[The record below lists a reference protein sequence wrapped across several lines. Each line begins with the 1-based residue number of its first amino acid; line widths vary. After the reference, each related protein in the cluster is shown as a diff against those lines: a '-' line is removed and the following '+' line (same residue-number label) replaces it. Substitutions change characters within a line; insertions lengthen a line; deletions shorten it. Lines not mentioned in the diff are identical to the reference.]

1 VQVALTRSGRPCR
14 RNRVARLMRQAGL
27 RARQRRAY
35 RAPTTN
41 SRHADPVAPHTL
53 NRPFWAGGPNETGG
67 GDIPYIRTREGWLDR
82 AVLLDLYSRKV
93 VGGAMDPQ
101 MEQALVASAW
111 TRATTRRRPRAGRLQ
126 HTDRGSQ
133 DAAHADQ
140 QRLGAH
146 ARAGSMSRTGECYDN
161 AVMGSYFAT
170 LKAECVTGVYATRA
184 AARRSICAYIEVWDH
199 RQRRHSALD
208 YGSPEA
214 FEQAR
219 VQTTAVSQLS
229 G

>member
-1 VQVALTRSGRPCR
+1 
-14 RNRVARLMRQAGL
+14 
-27 RARQRRAY
+27 
-35 RAPTTN
+35 
-41 SRHADPVAPHTL
+41 
-53 NRPFWAGGPNETGG
+53 
-67 GDIPYIRTREGWLDR
+67 
-82 AVLLDLYSRKV
+82 
-93 VGGAMDPQ
+93 
-101 MEQALVASAW
+101 
-111 TRATTRRRPRAGRLQ
+111 
-126 HTDRGSQ
+126 
-133 DAAHADQ
+133 
-140 QRLGAH
+140 
-146 ARAGSMSRTGECYDN
+146 MSRTGECYDN

-184 AARRSICAYIEVWDH
+184 AARRSICAYSEVWYH